1 MKIFNFSHY
10 KLLVNALLIDTL
22 NSFTSY
28 RNRNKPV
35 SNEISA
41 SLSSNTKKILK
52 ILLSVAVCAILIAYL
67 VMMIVVLTQSAIIN
81 NSLSEIPYFIVG
93 MGQLLVIFL
102 GTGAIFNILYFSTDN
117 VLLQSLPV
125 SEATV
130 FAAKFTVAYLSQL
143 FISVLLLMPSLV
155 TFGVVASQAGVELF
169 VGYYVYAIITPFVA
183 PLIPMLGVALISVP
197 VMYLMS
203 LAKNRELA
211 KKIFTIALSLSFL
224 AIYFVFIFS
233 TTGMDY
239 SDTGTITELPS
250 AINSIAKFALLNYF
264 WLEAMVG
271 NSVFLNTL
279 YYCMCL
285 IGAIVFIILLNK
297 FVYKKAVSFS
307 LEEGIS
313 RNKKI
318 RTQKNIK
325 ENTFIVSFFK
335 KDVKVIL
342 SEPTL
347 LMSMALGIVLIPVF
361 MFIGS
366 GSMFSGFSDNIYS
379 CELYS
384 LGFMSYFT
392 VVMMCAT
399 NYDALLGV
407 SLEGRNFALIKT
419 LPIKITDFVKCKLL
433 VSNLYNLI
441 LSVEF
446 FIVGAII
453 SKIQYGPLIALLNA
467 FIIFVFGFGM
477 TCYGLYNDL
486 KKPTL
491 IWENMQKLT
500 KNNFRVV
507 KPMLIAMGVGILYLV
522 AAILFGILLVDK
534 IILAFSIYFIVFAVV
549 SFTFAGL
556 AFVALWKNKEL
567 LFTKIEC

>member
-10 KLLVNALLIDTL
+10 KLLVKALLIDTL

-35 SNEISA
+35 SNGISA

-169 VGYYVYAIITPFVA
+169 VGYYFYAIITPFVA

-279 YYCMCL
+279 YYCLCL
-285 IGAIVFIILLNK
+285 IGAIVFIILLNR

-325 ENTFIVSFFK
+325 ENSFIVSFFK

-419 LPIKITDFVKCKLL
+419 LP
-433 VSNLYNLI
+433 
-441 LSVEF
+441 SV
-446 FIVGAII
+446 G
-453 SKIQYGPLIALLNA
+453 K
-467 FIIFVFGFGM
+467 
-477 TCYGLYNDL
+477 
-486 KKPTL
+486 
-491 IWENMQKLT
+491 
-500 KNNFRVV
+500 
-507 KPMLIAMGVGILYLV
+507 
-522 AAILFGILLVDK
+522 
-534 IILAFSIYFIVFAVV
+534 IVFAP
-549 SFTFAGL
+549 S
-556 AFVALWKNKEL
+556 
-567 LFTKIEC
+567 